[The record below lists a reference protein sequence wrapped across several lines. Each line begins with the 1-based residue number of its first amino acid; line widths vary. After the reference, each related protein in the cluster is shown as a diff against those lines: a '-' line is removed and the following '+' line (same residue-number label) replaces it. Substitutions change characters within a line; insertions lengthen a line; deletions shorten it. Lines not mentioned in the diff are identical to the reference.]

1 MKLFTRKFGSGRP
14 IVILHGL
21 FGSSDNWQTFA
32 KALSGF
38 GYHVITADLRNHGQS
53 PQDDSFNYQVLAQDV
68 EELIATEKLTK
79 PLIVGHS
86 MGGKTALQLGFTNP
100 GLLSGLI
107 IVDIAPRFYPVHH
120 REILDALQS
129 VDINSLKSR
138 GDAEMVLRQSIQEE
152 DVIQFLMKNLYRK
165 EKDQFDWRFNLAAI
179 NAQIENV
186 GEELKFNG
194 IFPLPTLFIKGER
207 SSYISY
213 EDEKAIFEQFGDVEI
228 QTAPGAGHWVHAEA
242 AEWTLETMLKWITD
256 KKL

>member
-53 PQDDSFNYQVLAQDV
+53 PQDDGFNYQLLAKDV
-68 EELIATEKLTK
+68 EELIATEKLIK

-107 IVDIAPRFYPVHH
+107 IVDIAPRFYPIHH
-120 REILDALQS
+120 REILDALLS

-165 EKDQFDWRFNLAAI
+165 EKDQFDWRFNLEAI

-186 GEELKFNG
+186 GEEVKFNG
-194 IFPLPTLFIKGER
+194 SFPLPTLFIKGER